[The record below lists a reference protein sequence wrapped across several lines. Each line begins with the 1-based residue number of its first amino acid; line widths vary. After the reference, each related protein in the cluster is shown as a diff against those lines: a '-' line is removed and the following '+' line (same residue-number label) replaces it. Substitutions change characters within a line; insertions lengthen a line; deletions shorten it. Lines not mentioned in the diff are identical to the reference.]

1 MGFMVKT
8 WLWSDEKN
16 LSMLKAQG
24 GSGMRKRNG
33 IMCMIMAMAIIT
45 FGAFVTNVATATPK
59 AVELKLWSAWP
70 NKMDPSK
77 PGLTMLMDMINEK
90 GKPVNL
96 SIKYMG
102 GPEIF
107 GPFQGCESLQKG
119 IVDMAYTAAAYNTGV
134 IPEVD
139 AMKLMQTT
147 PWEDRKSG
155 AYDLMNKWHNEKG
168 LEFLARASTG
178 QGFQAYLNEDRK
190 KPDLKGL
197 TMRVVPIYIPLINAL
212 GAKGVSTSGGEVYTA
227 LERGTVDGFWWG
239 GREIRPWGWN
249 EVCKYIWGPSFWT
262 VDVYVMM
269 NKDKWDSLASEQ
281 RKVLTELFK
290 EYEKKTHDAQVK
302 LQDDITQDLL
312 KSGMKMIEFSPED
325 RKWYINMAY
334 TEGWKAALEKSVQ
347 VKKLKP
353 LVSK

>member
-1 MGFMVKT
+1 
-8 WLWSDEKN
+8 
-16 LSMLKAQG
+16 
-24 GSGMRKRNG
+24 
-33 IMCMIMAMAIIT
+33 
-45 FGAFVTNVATATPK
+45 
-59 AVELKLWSAWP
+59 
-70 NKMDPSK
+70 MDPSK

-197 TMRVVPIYIPLINAL
+197 TMRVVPIYIPLIKAL
-212 GAKGVSTSGGEVYTA
+212 GAKGVSTSGVRST
-227 LERGTVDGFWWG
+227 RH
-239 GREIRPWGWN
+239 WN
-249 EVCKYIWGPSFWT
+249 VARWT
-262 VDVYVMM
+262 VSGGAAAKSDRGAGTR
-269 NKDKWDSLASEQ
+269 SASI
-281 RKVLTELFK
+281 
-290 EYEKKTHDAQVK
+290 YGAQAFGRW
-302 LQDDITQDLL
+302 TF
-312 KSGMKMIEFSPED
+312 M
-325 RKWYINMAY
+325 
-334 TEGWKAALEKSVQ
+334 
-347 VKKLKP
+347 
-353 LVSK
+353 